1 MPRPIKCRRV
11 GFEPGVTYYKPRG
24 IPLCEL
30 DEVELGVDELE
41 ALRLADTMGLSQ
53 EDGAAK
59 MGVSRATFGR
69 ILECA
74 HRAVAEALVQGKA
87 IRIQG
92 GVVVMETRKFTCSA
106 CGHEWSMPFGTG
118 RPPACPQCGSADLH
132 RAAGERGRAGGGGR
146 GRCWRRGSGRSLDL
160 ERRTP

>member
-24 IPLCEL
+24 IPLREL

-59 MGVSRATFGR
+59 MGISRATFGR
-69 ILECA
+69 ILESA

-92 GVVVMETRKFTCSA
+92 GVFVMETRKFTCSA
-106 CGHEWSMPFGTG
+106 CGHEWQEPFGTG
-118 RPPACPQCGSADLH
+118 RPRACPQCGSADLH

-146 GRCWRRGSGRSLDL
+146 GRCRRGQ
-160 ERRTP
+160 

>member
-24 IPLCEL
+24 IPLREL

-41 ALRLADTMGLSQ
+41 ALRLADTLGLSQ

-59 MGVSRATFGR
+59 MGISRATFGR
-69 ILECA
+69 ILESA

-106 CGHEWSMPFGTG
+106 CGHEWQVPFGTG
-118 RPPACPQCGSADLH
+118 RPRACPQCGSADLH
-132 RAAGERGRAGGGGR
+132 RAAGERGWGGGGGR
-146 GRCWRRGSGRSLDL
+146 GRCRRRGGGRSLDL